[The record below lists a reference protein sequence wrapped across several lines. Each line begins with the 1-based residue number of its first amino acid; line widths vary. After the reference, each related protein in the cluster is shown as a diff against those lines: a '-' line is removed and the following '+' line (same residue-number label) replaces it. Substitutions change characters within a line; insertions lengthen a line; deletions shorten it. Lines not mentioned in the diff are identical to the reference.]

1 MPESESDIEPIRN
14 ELNSEFS
21 GFRKGLTSLIRKYMV
36 KHLIPQME
44 RKLIQQSNES
54 SKESQP
60 RMSEVCSNDVQPE
73 QNKKEGL

>member
-21 GFRKGLTSLIRKYMV
+21 GFRKGLTSLIKTYMV

-44 RKLIQQSNES
+44 RKLIQ
-54 SKESQP
+54 
-60 RMSEVCSNDVQPE
+60 
-73 QNKKEGL
+73 